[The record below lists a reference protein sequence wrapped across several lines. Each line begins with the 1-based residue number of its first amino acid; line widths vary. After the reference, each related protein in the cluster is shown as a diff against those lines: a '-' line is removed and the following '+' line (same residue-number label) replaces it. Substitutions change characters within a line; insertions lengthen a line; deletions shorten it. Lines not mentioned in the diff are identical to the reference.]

1 MRRPNKPH
9 MDGYEDE
16 EDCEGYYDPD
26 EAERRDCSR
35 HMGRSSAYSFNPCRK
50 CFDDWQTKENTR
62 RKVEWDAKSP
72 EEKAQHE
79 ALIKGL
85 RELDARTPPFK
96 LEVKEG

>member
-9 MDGYEDE
+9 RDGYEDE

-26 EAERRDCSR
+26 EAERRGCHPTWIRREGDRPPNDPCEIC
-35 HMGRSSAYSFNPCRK
+35 FNKWRAEEDVKRK
-50 CFDDWQTKENTR
+50 AK
-62 RKVEWDAKSP
+62 WDALTP

-85 RELDARTPPFK
+85 RELY
-96 LEVKEG
+96 